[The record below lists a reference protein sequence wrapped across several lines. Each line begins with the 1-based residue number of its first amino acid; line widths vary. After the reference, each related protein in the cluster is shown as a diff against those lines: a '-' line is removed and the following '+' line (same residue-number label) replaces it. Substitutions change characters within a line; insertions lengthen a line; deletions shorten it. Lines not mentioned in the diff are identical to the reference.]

1 MAVSIIG
8 SGAIGSVL
16 ARRFAAH
23 GIDVTITNSR
33 GASSLGELVREL
45 GPHVRAVDLPEAL
58 EADTIILAVLYTTVP
73 EFADKI
79 DWSGRT
85 VIDATNA
92 IDFSDFSPTDLN
104 GRLSS
109 DIVAE
114 TLPGAR
120 VVKAFNTLRA
130 AILDEDPSEAEG
142 RRVIFVSGDDAEA
155 RKSVAAL
162 VGRLGYAAV
171 DLGRIQEGGRLQQFG
186 ENLQGLNLILKP

>member
-1 MAVSIIG
+1 MAISIIG

-16 ARRFAAH
+16 ARRFAAN
-23 GIDVTITNSR
+23 GIDVAITNSR
-33 GASSLGELVREL
+33 GASSLRELARKL

-58 EADTIILAVLYTTVP
+58 QADTIILAVLYTTVP
-73 EFADKI
+73 ELADKI

-92 IDFSDFSPTDLN
+92 IDFSDFSPTELN
-104 GRLSS
+104 GKLSS

-114 TLPGAR
+114 ILPNAR
-120 VVKAFNTLRA
+120 VVKAFNTLPA
-130 AILDEDPSEAEG
+130 ATLAEDPGEAEG

-162 VGRLGYAAV
+162 VSRLGYAAV

-186 ENLQGLNLILKP
+186 ESLQGLNLILKR